1 MKILL
6 VIPSIDGRITCET
19 FRSLWGAA
27 RDPGLLLE
35 TRALVWNQDVCR
47 VRNRAAYEFM
57 RSDADVLWF
66 VDADVGFDADVP
78 RALLASGLELV
89 AGAYPKKKI
98 RWGES
103 RSRMTEWPFQA
114 APGCD
119 PEILAGRPFHRC
131 TLIPMGCTMIR
142 RSVFMA
148 IDDAATIA
156 GTQLETYVDTYD
168 GADHDV
174 RDYFGHMTI
183 TQPNGKKAKLP
194 EDYSFCVR
202 ASLAGVV
209 PWTLLDPVC
218 THTGG
223 YTFNAR
229 EIGR

>member
-6 VIPSIDGRITCET
+6 VIPSVDGRITCET

-47 VRNRAAYEFM
+47 VRNRAAYEFL

-66 VDADVGFDADVP
+66 VDADVGFEPDVP
-78 RALLASGLELV
+78 RAMLASGLSFV
-89 AGAYPKKKI
+89 AAAYPKKKI
-98 RWGES
+98 RWGEP
-103 RSRMTEWPFQA
+103 RERMLEWTFQA
-114 APGCD
+114 V
-119 PEILAGRPFHRC
+119 PESKPEVVAGRPFQEC
-131 TLIPMGCTMIR
+131 TLVPMGCTMIR
-142 RSVFMA
+142 QEIVQLVASSV
-148 IDDAATIA
+148 
-156 GTQLETYVDTYD
+156 ESYVDTYD
-168 GADHDV
+168 GEDHEVPDC
-174 RDYFGHMTI
+174 FGHLTV
-183 TQPNGKKAKLP
+183 GRAKLP

-202 ASLAGVV
+202 ARKLGARA
-209 PWTLLDPVC
+209 WTLLDPIC